1 MPINRALRLPVA
13 IRGGRGHLES
23 AGASVP
29 GELVALIPAST
40 ASHVAQ
46 YRRNLRRHTT
56 TYHRYKKHCWRRH
69 QRQEEG
75 HHILRQVE
83 ERHILRQV
91 EERHILLQAEE
102 HRNLLQVE
110 EHRNLLQVEERHILL
125 QEEER
130 HILHQERRNLREHA
144 VSGTVR
150 SRQRAVGRSV
160 DTSRWATTILRIGCG
175 ARIRRRCTRWRC
187 SV

>member
-1 MPINRALRLPVA
+1 
-13 IRGGRGHLES
+13 LES

-75 HHILRQVE
+75 HHIPLQEEERHILRQVAGHHILHQVE

>member
-75 HHILRQVE
+75 HHIPLQEE
-83 ERHILRQV
+83 ERHILRQVAGHHILHQV
-91 EERHILLQAEE
+91 EERHILLQEE
-102 HRNLLQVE
+102 GH
-110 EHRNLLQVEERHILL
+110 HILH